1 MRRPCLVIA
10 LIAVPISALLLVF
23 ANACGAIHGAPAC
36 GAASFAAVPVV
47 VLALLLERAVFGAP
61 QSDATVLV
69 LVSVVS
75 YLVSLLFILLGF
87 WVWRALRGRTDR
99 Q

>member
-1 MRRPCLVIA
+1 MRGPYLVIA

-36 GAASFAAVPVV
+36 GAFSYAAVPLV
-47 VLALLLERAVFGAP
+47 VLALLLERAVFGTP
-61 QSDATVLV
+61 QSDVTVLV
-69 LVSVVS
+69 LLGVVA
-75 YLVSLLFILLGF
+75 YAMTVLMMLLGF

-99 Q
+99 R

>member
-1 MRRPCLVIA
+1 MRRPYVVIFLV
-10 LIAVPISALLLVF
+10 AVPVSALLVVF
-23 ANACGAIHGAPAC
+23 ANSCGAIHGAPAC
-36 GAASFAAVPVV
+36 GAASYAAVPVV

-69 LVSVVS
+69 LLWVVS
-75 YLVSLLFILLGF
+75 YVVSLLAILLGF
-87 WVWRALRGRTDR
+87 WVWRALRGRIDR